1 MIEGKT
7 RKETIRLT
15 AQALG
20 ISELEA
26 EFIVAIECGEISGD
40 VEVLE
45 EETPGA
51 AAPTARVKGSRP
63 RHQAAS
69 ERRR

>member
-7 RKETIRLT
+7 REKTIRLT

-26 EFIVAIECGEISGD
+26 EFIVAMEKNEVSGD
-40 VEVLE
+40 VEVIATE
-45 EETPGA
+45 RTGQAKSPVQPAGP
-51 AAPTARVKGSRP
+51 APTN
-63 RHQAAS
+63 
-69 ERRR
+69 

>member
-7 RKETIRLT
+7 REETIRLT

-26 EFIVAIECGEISGD
+26 EFIVAMEQGEISGD
-40 VEVLE
+40 VEVVE
-45 EETPGA
+45 EKASVAPP
-51 AAPTARVKGSRP
+51 PTARATGTGCRA
-63 RHQAAS
+63 R
-69 ERRR
+69 